1 LGVIIIN
8 SRDVTTFGPAFA
20 TATTTHGKRHEVKLE
35 KKEEGADDFGK
46 NERRGSFFFARLDG
60 VFFSLLLSI
69 HTHTRHPEKTKQVA
83 NRGREREKGL
93 HVIANGF

>member
-1 LGVIIIN
+1 LMV
-8 SRDVTTFGPAFA
+8 F
-20 TATTTHGKRHEVKLE
+20 
-35 KKEEGADDFGK
+35 
-46 NERRGSFFFARLDG
+46 
-60 VFFSLLLSI
+60 FFSLLLSI

>member
-1 LGVIIIN
+1 MANAMKLNWKKKKKGQMILAKMNEGVH
-8 SRDVTTFGPAFA
+8 SSSLVLMVF
-20 TATTTHGKRHEVKLE
+20 
-35 KKEEGADDFGK
+35 
-46 NERRGSFFFARLDG
+46 
-60 VFFSLLLSI
+60 FFSLLLSI